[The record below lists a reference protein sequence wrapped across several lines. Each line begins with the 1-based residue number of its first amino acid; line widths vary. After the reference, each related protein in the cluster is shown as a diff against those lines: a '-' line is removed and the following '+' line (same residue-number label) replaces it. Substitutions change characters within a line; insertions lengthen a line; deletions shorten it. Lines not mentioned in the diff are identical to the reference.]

1 MEAKSGQ
8 ATNFGLG
15 IGLNSQILDILYW
28 NQCVWA
34 TFKTADIRSYHSSS
48 SKHIRSLVL
57 GKFRLHELW
66 QLGSR
71 YVQKRKNS
79 LLRPLCFASQ
89 EKFSG
94 DIFRQKRKLWQNMVQ
109 LSPVLHHSRSYCLMA
124 TMLTW

>member
-1 MEAKSGQ
+1 METKSGQ

-15 IGLNSQILDILYW
+15 TGLNSQILDILYW

-57 GKFRLHELW
+57 GKFRLYELW

-79 LLRPLCFASQ
+79 CYDLFVSLLKKNLAGTSLD
-89 EKFSG
+89 K
-94 DIFRQKRKLWQNMVQ
+94 KRKLWQNMVQ